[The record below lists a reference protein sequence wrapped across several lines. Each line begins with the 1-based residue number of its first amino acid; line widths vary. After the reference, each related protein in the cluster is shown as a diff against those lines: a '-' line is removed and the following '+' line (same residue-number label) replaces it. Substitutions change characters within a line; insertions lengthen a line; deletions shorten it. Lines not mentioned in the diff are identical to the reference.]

1 MSEAQRN
8 RAMIALVAHK
18 LGDELLQE
26 MAFVGGCTTA
36 LLLTDQYSME
46 QVRHTE
52 DVDLIVHAI
61 GMLGW
66 YQLQNKLRERGF
78 RDDASDPDAPICAMK
93 LNGLR
98 VDFMPDDEK
107 ILGWGNRWYRD
118 ALLTAENYPI
128 TDDLIIRLV
137 LPAYF
142 VATKLEAYL
151 GRGHGDPLMSQDIED
166 ILILLDGRPEIVAN
180 LNAAPTEVLRYV
192 QAQFTS
198 LLQSNAF
205 EHAVTAASNQDAG
218 REQLIFERIE
228 SICKL

>member
-8 RAMIALVAHK
+8 RAMIALVAFK
-18 LGDELLQE
+18 LGDELLRE

-61 GMLGW
+61 GMPGW
-66 YQLQNKLRERGF
+66 HQLQKKLRERGF
-78 RDDASDPDAPICAMK
+78 REDVSSPDAPICAMQ

-98 VDFMPDDEK
+98 VDFMPDDETV
-107 ILGWGNRWYRD
+107 LGWGNRWYRN

-137 LPAYF
+137 LPSYF
-142 VATKLEAYL
+142 VATKLEAYR

-218 REQLIFERIE
+218 REQLIFERI
-228 SICKL
+228 